1 MYTSDWRRLAMR
13 GPSNGDS
20 SSLLSPI
27 VAEKKFAWISSV
39 SNRLSYDMHHQSICE
54 KNRKTP
60 CARVRKHVCK
70 PPFCWAVLTWGVPT
84 LIFENWDVQLW
95 EKLVPSSHEGS
106 KWTLPC
112 RCKVQTR
119 NIGGLYIC
127 KSYIY
132 VRGVIALNT
141 DCLYR
146 YRYLSFLKSISNDI
160 MSNFNDNSNEAE
172 AFILILR
179 ASIHKKRVSSGNFP
193 PR

>member
-1 MYTSDWRRLAMR
+1 MLGSSLLLFMLFFYCFTFHFFTTLIVNIYTSDWRRLAMR

-39 SNRLSYDMHHQSICE
+39 SNRLSYDRHHQSICE
-54 KNRKTP
+54 RIVKDHMQ
-60 CARVRKHVCK
+60 ARVRKHVWK
-70 PPFCWAVLTWGVPT
+70 LPFCWAVLTWGVPT

-119 NIGGLYIC
+119 NIGELYIC
-127 KSYIY
+127 KGCHSTQQ
-132 VRGVIALNT
+132 RL
-141 DCLYR
+141 
-146 YRYLSFLKSISNDI
+146 FLISVCPGMDFWWATI
-160 MSNFNDNSNEAE
+160 M
-172 AFILILR
+172 I
-179 ASIHKKRVSSGNFP
+179 
-193 PR
+193 